1 VPPQL
6 RQLLIDRFHLAAHRD
21 TREMPIY
28 RLVLARSDRRLGPSL
43 THAASDGCAEAP
55 RGRGPSPPSGQRRR
69 CVFRIG
75 NGSLIAASMSMATL
89 ASRLKALVGRFVDDE
104 TGLDGLYDFEMKWLP
119 PDGASAAGRRATAEE
134 MAQVGTIADSAATAP
149 PGPAMTARVADALRR
164 LPFVAAAYTD
174 SALVHDAP
182 ADSFA
187 VLERRSLYP
196 GRAAAEFSRFGVEVR
211 YAEGWLPNVRGTGH
225 GTPYWY
231 DRHVPVVFMGR
242 GIAPGRDSARVATV
256 DVAPTLAGMLGVATP
271 PDLDGKVLPV
281 RGR

>member
-1 VPPQL
+1 MGPKRIPAVAVSIVCAVMVCAPGLSAQPASRFEVASVKPNTSGDFERVELAVGPGGRFTAVNVPLQELVQLAHGVSDFQVVDAPGWIRGARFDIDARASSELTPGTVPPQL

-119 PDGASAAGRRATAEE
+119 PDGASAAT
-134 MAQVGTIADSAATAP
+134 D
-149 PGPAMTARVADALRR
+149 PG
-164 LPFVAAAYTD
+164 
-174 SALVHDAP
+174 AP
-182 ADSFA
+182 AIFTA
-187 VLERRSLYP
+187 LQEQLGLRLEAS
-196 GRAAAEFSRFGVEVR
+196 RA
-211 YAEGWLPNVRGTGH
+211 P
-225 GTPYWY
+225 
-231 DRHVPVVFMGR
+231 
-242 GIAPGRDSARVATV
+242 V
-256 DVAPTLAGMLGVATP
+256 DVLVVDHIERSDA
-271 PDLDGKVLPV
+271 D
-281 RGR
+281 